1 MNYVVSFRK
10 YFSLIAFGC
19 ISLFAN
25 AQSGTA
31 ILNLAAFENR
41 TQQKNDTL
49 YVVNFWATWCKPCV
63 TELPFF
69 EQAAQAFSQQP
80 VKFIL
85 VSQDAKTRAVQ
96 VDEFLK
102 KNNYTS
108 ESFILS
114 AGNPNVWI
122 DKIDTKWSGTIP
134 MTLFYKNGN
143 KIYFHEGDYATFEE
157 LEKIIHSKL

>member
-1 MNYVVSFRK
+1 M
-10 YFSLIAFGC
+10 GC

-25 AQSGTA
+25 AQSSSV
-31 ILNLAAFENR
+31 ILNLAAYENR
-41 TQQKNDTL
+41 VQQKNDTL

-69 EQAAQAFSQQP
+69 EKAAQTFSQQS
-80 VKFIL
+80 VKIIF

-96 VDEFLK
+96 VNEFLK
-102 KNNYTS
+102 KNNYSS

-114 AGNPNVWI
+114 AGNPNIWI

-134 MTLFYKNGN
+134 MTLFYKNGT
-143 KIYFHEGDYATFEE
+143 KLYFHEGDYASFDE